1 MDVKK
6 IKINELFSLKR
17 GIVISKKYINAHH
30 GKYPVYSSQTK
41 DDGILGYI
49 DTFMYDGEYITWTT
63 DGVHAGTTFY
73 RNGKFNC
80 TNVCGIMVLN
90 DNCHNIYLPY
100 INCLLNLKEIAKSSG
115 NKKVMSDDITRA
127 NLSIS
132 IPVLADGTFDL
143 ETQKEL
149 TEKYR
154 AVEAQKKNLLSIKQS
169 INKTYVDIPINSQ
182 YKEVVIGDIFSVD
195 RGKSKYTKTFC
206 RENDGEF
213 PVYSA
218 NNEIPLAHRDDYDYD
233 GKYLTISINGIA
245 GVITVL
251 EGKFSCNADR
261 VVCTPLVKDINIE
274 YIRFILQETLRN
286 KAKGRIGELGKNE
299 FTKLT
304 PDMIK
309 EVDIKVPIT
318 ADDSF
323 DYDMQSNIAAKYKII
338 ESMKAKIA
346 EDIKELVSLQVSII

>member
-1 MDVKK
+1 MDVKE
-6 IKINELFSLKR
+6 IKINDLFSLKR
-17 GIVISKKYINAHH
+17 GIVISKKYINDHK

-41 DDGILGYI
+41 NDGIFGYI

-90 DNCHNIYLPY
+90 DNYHDIYLPY

-132 IPVLADGTFDL
+132 IPILADGTFDL
-143 ETQKEL
+143 EAQKEL

-154 AVEAQKKNLLSIKQS
+154 IVESQKKTLMSIKES

-182 YKEVVIGDIFSVD
+182 YKEVVIRDIFSVD
-195 RGKSKYTKTFC
+195 RGKSKYTKTYC
-206 RENDGEF
+206 RENEGEF

-218 NNEIPLAHRDDYDYD
+218 NNEIPLAYRNDYDYD

-245 GVITVL
+245 GVITIL

-261 VVCTPLVKDINIE
+261 VVCAPLVKDISIE

-286 KAKGRIGELGKNE
+286 SAKGRIGDLGKNE

-309 EVDIKVPIT
+309 EVNIKIPIM

-338 ESMKAKIA
+338 ESMKEKIS
-346 EDIKELVSLQVSII
+346 EDINKLVSLQVSII